1 MERFFDTC
9 SRKLDDGGVQ
19 ANVTAVI
26 HLGRAL
32 CGHDGIIHG
41 GIIST
46 VFDESL
52 ARNVS
57 HAANLGSEAGAV
69 DFPAAGWFS
78 IERLL
83 SQGRWGGISVL
94 AGRRAGLRF
103 NGLESLS

>member
-1 MERFFDTC
+1 MFANEEEWVAIGEQFLHMYRFSRRDDVAVRGKEDVLMWIC
-9 SRKLDDGGVQ
+9 SADV
-19 ANVTAVI
+19 AAVI

-57 HAANLGSEAGAV
+57 
-69 DFPAAGWFS
+69 
-78 IERLL
+78 
-83 SQGRWGGISVL
+83 L
-94 AGRRAGLRF
+94 ASP
-103 NGLESLS
+103 EP

>member
-1 MERFFDTC
+1 MSMWIC
-9 SRKLDDGGVQ
+9 SAD
-19 ANVTAVI
+19 AAAVI

-57 HAANLGSEAGAV
+57 
-69 DFPAAGWFS
+69 
-78 IERLL
+78 
-83 SQGRWGGISVL
+83 L
-94 AGRRAGLRF
+94 ASP
-103 NGLESLS
+103 EP